1 MILRHA
7 LLIVTVGVICALLAA
22 ALAVSR
28 LMADFLVGVL
38 PTDAISY
45 ASVSVLS
52 AAVVLFASYIAARH
66 ATRVDPIVALR
77 YE

>member
-7 LLIVTVGVICALLAA
+7 LLIVTVRVICALLAA
-22 ALAVSR
+22 FAVSR